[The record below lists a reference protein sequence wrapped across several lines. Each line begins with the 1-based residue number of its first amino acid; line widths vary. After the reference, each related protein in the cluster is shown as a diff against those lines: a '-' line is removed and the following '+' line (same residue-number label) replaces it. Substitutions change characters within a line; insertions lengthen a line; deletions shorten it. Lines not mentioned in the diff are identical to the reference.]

1 MKLPS
6 EVYVNDYYFTH
17 KQILFYSIWHHIIM
31 QLSSS
36 VQQQILNITALF
48 RLLLPVTQDS
58 P

>member
-1 MKLPS
+1 MKLQS

-17 KQILFYSIWHHIIM
+17 KQISFHSIWHHIIL

-36 VQQQILNITALF
+36 VQQQIINITAVF
-48 RLLLPVTQDS
+48 QLLLPVIPDS